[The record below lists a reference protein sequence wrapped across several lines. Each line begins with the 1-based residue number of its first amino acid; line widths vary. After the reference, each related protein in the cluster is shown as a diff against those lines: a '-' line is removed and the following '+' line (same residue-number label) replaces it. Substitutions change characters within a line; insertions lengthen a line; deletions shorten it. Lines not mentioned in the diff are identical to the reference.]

1 MAGKLQNQKRKKL
14 TKSLVLVP
22 ELAGIELGKSRY
34 FDQIEVIIR
43 VTHSPRN
50 LMSHVFS
57 SLSMLAYPQST
68 IGHHTKYKPSPL
80 D

>member
-34 FDQIEVIIR
+34 LDQIDVITR
-43 VTHSPRN
+43 VTHSPEIYVRI
-50 LMSHVFS
+50 VS
-57 SLSMLAYPQST
+57 SKMIY
-68 IGHHTKYKPSPL
+68 
-80 D
+80 